1 MEGFRTIA
9 KIREQITRLL
19 TGEAGYRASPP
30 NPLCDRYIPRG
41 RFRSVEKIPEDC
53 GPASGATPRYPFLV
67 LSTGYLGDVDSPT
80 DATGG
85 TYLYGRYGM
94 EITIG
99 YGYRP
104 QREGALDDEITGD
117 VLRIRDVL
125 TAEQNWEL
133 TDDLGAPWTG
143 GGWTGCLFTG
153 SDLEEAGEGDPPPV
167 RLSLIKLEVN
177 FRQERG
183 PYD

>member
-1 MEGFRTIA
+1 MQGFETIA
-9 KIREQITRLL
+9 RIREQIARLL
-19 TGEAGYRASPP
+19 TGEAGYRSTPP

-41 RFRSVEKIPEDC
+41 RFRAVEVIPEKL
-53 GPASGATPRYPFLV
+53 GPQSGATPRYPFLV

-85 TYLYGRYGM
+85 SYLYGRYGM
-94 EITIG
+94 QITVG
-99 YGYRP
+99 YGQRP
-104 QREGALDDEITGD
+104 QREGELDDEITCD

-125 TAEQNWEL
+125 TAEQNWGL
-133 TDDLGAPWTG
+133 TDDLGATWTDG
-143 GGWTGCLFTG
+143 AWTGCLVTG

-167 RLSLIKLEVN
+167 RLSIITLEID
-177 FRQERG
+177 FRQRRG